1 MIHPRSQSQVLVVR
15 RSFFED
21 LASCATH
28 LAPDFNPQ
36 NCSNAATRH
45 PVTGQGRS
53 DEERM
58 DLEDFGGF
66 GGVIAFF
73 FFGFYG
79 GIIDLKV
86 GI

>member
-1 MIHPRSQSQVLVVR
+1 
-15 RSFFED
+15 
-21 LASCATH
+21 
-28 LAPDFNPQ
+28 
-36 NCSNAATRH
+36 
-45 PVTGQGRS
+45 VTGQGRS

-58 DLEDFGGF
+58 DLEVLDGF
-66 GGVIAFF
+66 GGVNAVI